1 MIKTYYNLNTQ
12 KFPSIFIRQFS
23 SFEVRENS
31 KVSHITRQYLEIE
44 EKTKRINTHKIL
56 FRGWIERL
64 THTQNNGHF
73 VKVDGLSVIK
83 VIKREFRLNDRMWNL

>member
-31 KVSHITRQYLEIE
+31 KVSHITRQYLEKE
-44 EKTKRINTHKIL
+44 EKP
-56 FRGWIERL
+56 EEL
-64 THTQNNGHF
+64 THTKYFFVVELNGTHTERIM
-73 VKVDGLSVIK
+73 DTLSK
-83 VIKREFRLNDRMWNL
+83 SMDYQ